1 MSLKR
6 KIIISFERFLLV
18 SKIYHPKFWVLAAVQ
33 FALPTLLYFAL
44 ALGFMKV
51 KLILAVFF
59 TVGIIISALLTGQIY
74 YWRDQRLLMLNWQ
87 NSNQLFG
94 RGAGQWLIAGSIIGT
109 MFLGAIILVVSIIL
123 AGTIGAAYVSSAL
136 MTLLFVLSAALQLYI
151 YKAYWQN

>member
-1 MSLKR
+1 
-6 KIIISFERFLLV
+6 
-18 SKIYHPKFWVLAAVQ
+18 
-33 FALPTLLYFAL
+33 
-44 ALGFMKV
+44 MKV

-136 MTLLFVLSAALQLYI
+136 MTLLFILSAALQLYI
-151 YKAYWQN
+151 YKAYWQKLK

>member
-1 MSLKR
+1 MGFLWYCSISWILAWQSICWFYNLHRSSHVIGKG
-6 KIIISFERFLLV
+6 KLSFHSNTSYKFQKFIIQ
-18 SKIYHPKFWVLAAVQ
+18 KFWVLAAVQ

-94 RGAGQWLIAGSIIGT
+94 RGRVNG
-109 MFLGAIILVVSIIL
+109 
-123 AGTIGAAYVSSAL
+123 
-136 MTLLFVLSAALQLYI
+136 
-151 YKAYWQN
+151 

>member
-1 MSLKR
+1 M
-6 KIIISFERFLLV
+6 
-18 SKIYHPKFWVLAAVQ
+18 Q

-136 MTLLFVLSAALQLYI
+136 MTLLFILSAALQLYI
-151 YKAYWQN
+151 YKAYWQKLK